1 MDSSAKTLRIR
12 AREKRKSHH
21 SNKTPAGFCCCCC
34 CFFNWESQGDCCL
47 WCAELRKSRDA
58 WIGREE
64 KRPGPADGVLG
75 IPGARGRNNR
85 MGCFDGR
92 EESKQKDLEYQ
103 YRDPSG
109 GKAGQVAMGG
119 TVGQGEAL

>member
-34 CFFNWESQGDCCL
+34 FNWESQGDCCL

-58 WIGREE
+58 WIGRE

-103 YRDPSG
+103 YRDPGG

-119 TVGQGEAL
+119 DSGSG